1 MAMTAASKPGWRRR
15 IESLAR
21 PRHPEPLPV
30 ALDRR
35 RVYILPTAFGWFFLL
50 LLLAMLAGAPNY
62 KNNPAL
68 LLALL
73 LAGAAHTTLFAAH
86 LQLSGL
92 RVLPPD
98 AAPRAAGTP
107 THPGPPPRP

>member
-50 LLLAMLAGAPNY
+50 LLLAMLAGALHY
-62 KNNPAL
+62 HNNPAL

-73 LAGAAHTTLFAAH
+73 LAGAANTRLFAAH

-92 RVLPPD
+92 QVIAIDDEPD
-98 AAPRAAGTP
+98 DGGTP
-107 THPGPPPRP
+107 LNMDVQ

>member
-35 RVYILPTAFGWFFLL
+35 RVSILPTAFGWFFLI
-50 LLLAMLAGAPNY
+50 LLLALLAGALNY
-62 KNNPAL
+62 NNNPAL

-73 LAGAAHTTLFAAH
+73 LAGAANTSLFAAH
-86 LQLSGL
+86 LHPSGL
-92 RVLPPD
+92 PVTTID
-98 AAPRAAGTP
+98 EIGRAS
-107 THPGPPPRP
+107 